1 MANAQHTIKAFHMI
15 SVQDLLTLRQM
26 RLIGPLRKGL
36 VHSTV
41 IVFKNQSETN
51 GFSVSMQGTVKVKL
65 LRKSA
70 LAEDVLRVTALNA
83 AHTLYKSLPVDIDLT
98 PLYSDEELGR

>member
-1 MANAQHTIKAFHMI
+1 MANGQHSIKAFHMI

-26 RLIGPLRKGL
+26 RLIGRIKKGL

-41 IVFKNQSETN
+41 VVFKNQAETN
-51 GFSVSMQGTVKVKL
+51 GFSLSLQGTARAKL

-70 LAEDVLRVTALNA
+70 LPEDLLRVTALNA
-83 AHTLYKSLPVDIDLT
+83 AHTLYKAIPIDIDLT
-98 PLYSDEELGR
+98 PMYTDEELGR

>member
-1 MANAQHTIKAFHMI
+1 MASAQHSIKSFHMI

-41 IVFKNQSETN
+41 IVFKNQAETN
-51 GFSVSMQGTVKVKL
+51 GFSISLQGSVRVKL
-65 LRKSA
+65 LRASV
-70 LAEDVLRVTALNA
+70 LPEDVLRITALNA
-83 AHTLYKSLPVDIDLT
+83 AHTLYKALPVEIDLQPMYT
-98 PLYSDEELGR
+98 DAELGR